1 MLDQIIEFF
10 LSNYIWIITGVFIPI
25 LIVMKQL
32 KSNKWKQSIAREKF
46 NLKQKEFSSKKKNRI
61 FWQSAAKVT
70 WAIIFILWLFSGK
83 K

>member
-25 LIVMKQL
+25 LVVMKQV
-32 KSNKWKQSIAREKF
+32 KSNKWKQSIAREEF
-46 NLKQKEFSSKKKNRI
+46 ILKQKEFSSKNKNRI